1 MSSLQKED
9 EERDEDN
16 WKSRRH
22 KIIVLDDKS
31 LGHEASLLCG
41 PFSQFLQL
49 PADSDK

>member
-22 KIIVLDDKS
+22 KYIVKS
-31 LGHEASLLCG
+31 LGHEAFLLCG
-41 PFSQFLQL
+41 PFNQFLQL